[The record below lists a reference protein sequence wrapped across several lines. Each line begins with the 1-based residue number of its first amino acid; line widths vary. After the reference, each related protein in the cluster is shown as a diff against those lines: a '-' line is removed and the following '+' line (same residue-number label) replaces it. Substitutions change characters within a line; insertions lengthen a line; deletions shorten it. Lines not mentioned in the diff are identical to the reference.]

1 MHLKA
6 LEGIESKGSVNMS
19 KDKVKFQNA
28 LEKYERESEKGK
40 KCGTALHGEKDLAR
54 DILLLQKEQPACRCL
69 QMGTPSS

>member
-1 MHLKA
+1 MKA

-28 LEKYERESEKGK
+28 LEKYESEKGK
-40 KCGTALHGEKDLAR
+40 KCGTVLHGEKDLAR
-54 DILLLQKEQPACRCL
+54 NIMLLQKEQPACRCL